1 MINHRFLRKSS
12 DLTDTKQEVSMTL
25 EDYFSIR
32 DYIYE
37 KSGMYFADSKRDFV
51 EVRVKKRV
59 SDNNFQNFKDY
70 YYFLK
75 YNTSD
80 REFKMLMDAVTIN
93 ETKFFRDIP
102 LLTAFETKVLENV
115 IQNKANSPFKQ
126 IKILSAGCSTGEE
139 PYTLTMILDDNK
151 LRLKNIDFQITAGDI
166 SEEAL
171 TTAKNGIYKDTQ
183 LRSTEKKYMDRY
195 FVKDLNNNYKISPM
209 LKNKINFR
217 YLNLSDFRGM
227 KMLGKFDIIFCRNV
241 MIYFDNKFKIELV
254 KTFYDMLNNNSYFFI
269 GHSESLFGIN
279 NDFKMEKVNG
289 IVVYKKEE

>member
-1 MINHRFLRKSS
+1 MINHRFLRKNS
-12 DLTDTKQEVSMTL
+12 DLTDTKQEISMTL

-139 PYTLTMILDDNK
+139 PYTLSMILDDNK
-151 LRLKNIDFQITAGDI
+151 IRFKNIDYQITAGDI

-171 TTAKNGIYKDTQ
+171 TSA
-183 LRSTEKKYMDRY
+183 
-195 FVKDLNNNYKISPM
+195 
-209 LKNKINFR
+209 
-217 YLNLSDFRGM
+217 
-227 KMLGKFDIIFCRNV
+227 
-241 MIYFDNKFKIELV
+241 
-254 KTFYDMLNNNSYFFI
+254 
-269 GHSESLFGIN
+269 
-279 NDFKMEKVNG
+279 KMEYIK
-289 IVVYKKEE
+289 IHS

>member
-1 MINHRFLRKSS
+1 MINHRFLRKNS
-12 DLTDTKQEVSMTL
+12 DLTDTKQEISMTL

-115 IQNKANSPFKQ
+115 IQSKANSPFKQ

-254 KTFYDMLNNNSYFFI
+254 KTFYEMLNNNSYFFV

>member
-254 KTFYDMLNNNSYFFI
+254 KTFYEMLNNNSYFFV